1 MKVTVITN
9 YWLNSQGGGVREYTK
24 NFVNALKKKGIDVS
38 VIFREGRDS
47 NNYKMPKNKVKF
59 IWKTYKV
66 LKEIEPEVIL
76 TQGGWYAHL
85 PAVLCKMSNSN
96 TKIFALFHTHSD
108 KRLPFY
114 KRIAYNIILNRFD
127 KVGFVSRALEKNIK
141 EVAGLNIKRETFIL
155 YAGATIK
162 QQTKEEIEEFKETF
176 NILKDKIVL
185 LGQALTAFKSKAEGA
200 KLLISATKILAE
212 RGYPIV
218 LILTREGKYSS
229 MLKDFAKKIN
239 MQSNVIFTGDVK
251 NPFVPLAV
259 CDIYTHITLG
269 EGGVSLS
276 ILEAMAMGRPI
287 VTTPVGG
294 IPEAIENG
302 KNGILVE
309 PEPEKI
315 AEAIEKLIKDETLRR
330 KLGENAKKTAEEKFT
345 WEKTAET
352 FIKIVSGEQ
361 K

>member
-1 MKVTVITN
+1 MKITIITN

-24 NFVNALKKKGIDVS
+24 NFVNALEERGIEIS
-38 VIFREGRDS
+38 VIFREGKDEK
-47 NNYKMPKNKVKF
+47 NFKMPKNKVKF
-59 IWKTYKV
+59 IWKAYKT
-66 LKEIEPEVIL
+66 LTKIKPDIIL
-76 TQGGWYAHL
+76 AQGGWFTEI
-85 PAVLCKMSNSN
+85 PAILYKLHKPK
-96 TKIFALFHTHSD
+96 TKIFILFHTHFD

-114 KRIAYNIILNRFD
+114 KRITYNTILNKFD
-127 KVGFVSRALEKNIK
+127 KVGFVSKALEKNVR
-141 EVAGLNIKRETFIL
+141 EVAGLGIKRETFIL
-155 YAGATIK
+155 YAGATVK
-162 QQTKEEIEEFKETF
+162 QPSKEEIEEFKKIF
-176 NILKDKIVL
+176 NISKDKIVL

-200 KLLISATKILAE
+200 RILISATKILVE
-212 RGYPIV
+212 KGYPIV
-218 LILTREGKYSS
+218 LILTREGKYSQ

-239 MQSNVIFTGDVK
+239 IEKNVIFTGNVK

-276 ILEAMAMGRPI
+276 ILEAMAMGKPI
-287 VTTPVGG
+287 VATPIGG

-315 AEAIEKLIKDETLRR
+315 AESLENLIKNEKLRK

-352 FIKIVSGEQ
+352 FLKLILEE
-361 K
+361 